1 MKVVGVL
8 ARSHT
13 PDDLAVFTDLKT
25 TWVVEGL
32 VHGHEDVSQV
42 RDETLI
48 MQRTEDGVVASPKLF
63 QYNEI
68 TADNIDSFHFHGD
81 AGDYPVTAVIA
92 LPHDIKSS
100 TILRG
105 RYLQDTAVHQIVLPE
120 TVIDGLLQNIFRIK
134 NVMDA
139 VIVVVGA
146 ATLLALVLVF
156 SLSLRLRQRELHTI
170 FKLGCSRTTI
180 ANLLTAEIL
189 IIGLLAGVLSAGL
202 LFVVDAYS
210 SDVVRSLF
218 IN

>member
-25 TWVVEGL
+25 TWVIEGL

-42 RDETLI
+42 RDESLI
-48 MQRTEDGVVASPKLF
+48 MQRSDSGVVASPKLF

-81 AGDYPVTAVIA
+81 AAEYPVTAVVA
-92 LPHDIKSS
+92 LPHDEKSS

-105 RYLQDTAVHQIVLPE
+105 RYLQDTAEHQIVLPE
-120 TVIDGLLQNIFRIK
+120 KVIDGLLQNIFRIK
-134 NVMDA
+134 NMMDA
-139 VIVVVGA
+139 VIVIVAA

-156 SLSLRLRQRELHTI
+156 SLSLRLRQRELQTI
-170 FKLGCSRTTI
+170 FKLGCSRMTI
-180 ANLLTAEIL
+180 SYLLAAEIL
-189 IIGLLAGVLSAGL
+189 IIGLLSVLLCVGL
-202 LFVVDAYS
+202 LFVVELYS